1 MSRPLELF
9 RRLSTGVYVI
19 GVSHGGR
26 SNAFTAAWLTQV
38 SFDPLLIALAI
49 NPKNFSLDL
58 LQQSG
63 VFVLN
68 VLKRH
73 QLHLARHF
81 GTQSG
86 RDLDKLAEQRWR
98 PGTLGAPIL
107 HEAAA
112 YLECRVTRSINAG
125 DHEIVL
131 GEAVTGEVIDDTAEV
146 MLYAHTG
153 DLDRSS
159 ELYLPSFDSRT

>member
-1 MSRPLELF
+1 MTRPLELF

-19 GVSHGGR
+19 GVSHAGR
-26 SNAFTAAWLTQV
+26 SNAFTAAWITQV
-38 SFDPLLIALAI
+38 SFDPLLVALAI
-49 NPKNFSLDL
+49 NPKNLSHDL

-63 VFVLN
+63 AFALN

-73 QLHLARHF
+73 QLDLARHF

-86 RDLDKLAEQRWR
+86 RDLDKLAQQRWR

-107 HEAAA
+107 HDAAA
-112 YLECRVTRSINAG
+112 YLECRVTGTISAG
-125 DHEIVL
+125 DHVIVL
-131 GEAVTGEVIDDTAEV
+131 GKVVGGEVIDDTAEV

-153 DLDRSS
+153 DLDGSS
-159 ELYLPSFDSRT
+159 ELYPPSFD